1 MFTVE
6 TQEFYDS
13 TSKFRQIMTY
23 RYKNVVFEGA
33 SMIVETLFQFMQKI
47 MLFSSFVN
55 NTSSFPKPLTEK
67 EEAMY
72 LEKAKE
78 GDKEA
83 SDTLIRHNLRLVA
96 HIVKKYSGSLEADDL
111 ISVGCYGLIKAINTY
126 QLGHG
131 TQLSTYAAKCIEN
144 EILMLIRQNKRHK
157 NTMSIEEVL
166 GSDEDNN
173 EITLSDIMCDTDI
186 DVEQN
191 VYQVGVSQKL
201 DVVLKETL
209 TKREYQIIA
218 MRYGLGG
225 QPMLTQREVAE
236 KLKISRSYISRLE
249 KKALQELKSVIKKE
263 DYFA

>member
-1 MFTVE
+1 
-6 TQEFYDS
+6 
-13 TSKFRQIMTY
+13 
-23 RYKNVVFEGA
+23 
-33 SMIVETLFQFMQKI
+33 MIVETLFQFMHKI

-67 EEAMY
+67 EETMY
-72 LEKAKE
+72 LEKAKN
-78 GDKEA
+78 GDLKA
-83 SDTLIRHNLRLVA
+83 RDILIRHNLRLVA

-111 ISVGCYGLIKAINTY
+111 ISVGSFGLIKAINTY
-126 QLGHG
+126 QPGHG

-173 EITLSDIMCDTDI
+173 EITLIDIMYDSEGEVEK
-186 DVEQN
+186 DVHD
-191 VYQVGVSQKL
+191 SMISKKL
-201 DVVLKETL
+201 DAILKSTL
-209 TKREYQIIA
+209 TKREYQIIC

-225 QPMLTQREVAE
+225 TPMLTQREVAS

-249 KKALQELKSVIKKE
+249 KKAICELQKVMKKE
-263 DYFA
+263 DYYD

>member
-1 MFTVE
+1 
-6 TQEFYDS
+6 
-13 TSKFRQIMTY
+13 
-23 RYKNVVFEGA
+23 
-33 SMIVETLFQFMQKI
+33 MIVETIFQFMQKI

-67 EEAMY
+67 EEAEY
-72 LEKAKE
+72 LEKARN
-78 GDKEA
+78 GDTGA
-83 SDTLIRHNLRLVA
+83 RDILIKHNLRLVA
-96 HIVKKYSGSLEADDL
+96 HIVKKYNGSLEADDL
-111 ISVGCYGLIKAINTY
+111 ISVGSFGLIKAINTY
-126 QLGHG
+126 QPGHG

-173 EITLSDIMCDTDI
+173 EITLIDIVCDSDAEVEKDVHDTI
-186 DVEQN
+186 LAE
-191 VYQVGVSQKL
+191 KL
-201 DVVLKETL
+201 DKVLKATL

-225 QPMLTQREVAE
+225 TPMLTQREVAV

-249 KKALQELKSVIKKE
+249 KKALEELQKVMRKE
-263 DYFA
+263 DYM